1 MTVTLPP
8 SMDHALELR
17 ARAAG
22 FGSPEEF
29 VRDALIRML
38 TEDSH
43 HEAAVLEGLRG
54 DVAPLSEADRVGVR
68 QLGTTRCPP
77 EPSSCDS
84 A

>member
-1 MTVTLPP
+1 MTVTLP
-8 SMDHALELR
+8 SAMDDTLARR

-29 VRDALIRML
+29 VRDALVRML

-43 HEAAVLEGLRG
+43 HEAAVLEGLQG
-54 DVAPLSEADRVGVR
+54 DVVPLSGADLAGVR
-68 QLGTTRCPP
+68 QLVREAHGRR
-77 EPSSCDS
+77 S

>member
-1 MTVTLPP
+1 MTVNLPSTL
-8 SMDHALELR
+8 DDTLAQR

-29 VRDALIRML
+29 VRDALVRML

-43 HEAAVLEGLRG
+43 HEAAVLEGLQG
-54 DVAPLSEADRVGVR
+54 DVAPLSEADLAGVR
-68 QLGTTRCPP
+68 QLVREARGRR
-77 EPSSCDS
+77 S